1 MSPSRTR
8 KPVARARPRSEVI
21 TAVAAAVGIAAAT
34 TLLVWL
40 MRPGQPGEPGGGG
53 LLSRQSRATL
63 LVVLTAGAMA
73 AAIWWVLRGRR
84 RPRRLSPR
92 VAVSATA
99 FVVLGGAVTAAI
111 LWPGGLVRHWPR
123 QVKQV
128 ETPQSTPVATAPPI
142 TSKQKTPGTTAKT
155 SPTSKP
161 GQTTASTK
169 GK

>member
-21 TAVAAAVGIAAAT
+21 TAVAAAVGIAAGT

-63 LVVLTAGAMA
+63 LVVLTAGALA
-73 AAIWWVLRGRR
+73 GAIWWVLRGRR

-92 VAVSATA
+92 VAVSTTA
-99 FVVLGGAVTAAI
+99 LVVVGGAVTAAI

-123 QVKQV
+123 QAKQI
-128 ETPQSTPVATAPPI
+128 ETPQSTPVATAPPAP
-142 TSKQKTPGTTAKT
+142 SKPKTPGTTKT
-155 SPTSKP
+155 APTTKP
-161 GQTTASTK
+161 GATTASTK